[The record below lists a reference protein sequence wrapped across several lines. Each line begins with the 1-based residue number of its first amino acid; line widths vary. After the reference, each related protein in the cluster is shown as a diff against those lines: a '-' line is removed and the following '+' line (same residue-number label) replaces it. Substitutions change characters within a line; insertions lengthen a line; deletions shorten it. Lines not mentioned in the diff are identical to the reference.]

1 MYKYIVEIKDHNNRI
16 IESVETNNRF
26 YAKWLCDVETREQ
39 GHKCKIHKLD
49 VDNFEEDDV
58 IL

>member
-16 IESVETNNRF
+16 IESVGTNNKF
-26 YAKWLCDVETREQ
+26 YAKWLCDTETREQ
-39 GHKCKIHKLD
+39 GHKCVIRKLD
-49 VDNFEEDDV
+49 EFDEDDM

>member
-1 MYKYIVEIKDHNNRI
+1 MYKYVVEIKDHHNRI

-26 YAKWLCDVETREQ
+26 YAKWVYDTETKEQ
-39 GHKCKIHKLD
+39 GYKCEILELD
-49 VDNFEEDDV
+49 KSENYYNV

>member
-1 MYKYIVEIKDHNNRI
+1 MGYKYVVLIKDHNNRL
-16 IESVETNNRF
+16 IESVGTNNKF

-39 GHKCKIHKLD
+39 GHKCEIREYD
-49 VDNFEEDDV
+49 EYDEDDI

>member
-1 MYKYIVEIKDHNNRI
+1 MYKYLVLIRDHNNKL
-16 IESVETNNRF
+16 IESVGTNNKF

-39 GHKCKIHKLD
+39 GHKCEIRECD
-49 VDNFEEDDV
+49 EYMQDDI

>member
-1 MYKYIVEIKDHNNRI
+1 MYKYVVEIKDQNNRI
-16 IESVETNNRF
+16 IESVGTNNIF

-39 GHKCKIHKLD
+39 GHKCEVLVND
-49 VDNFEEDDV
+49 DFEEDDV

>member
-1 MYKYIVEIKDHNNRI
+1 MYKYIVEIKDQNNRI
-16 IESVETNNRF
+16 IESVGTNNKF

-39 GHKCKIHKLD
+39 GHNCVIRKLD
-49 VDNFEEDDV
+49 DFEDDNV